1 MGKRPVE
8 VVDLTR
14 AAVIIDLTSDSS
26 ECVGDTE
33 HLPRVDSKIV
43 IPWMSKLSK
52 PPRNDPLKKRCAA
65 PRLSVRDNIN
75 ASVFRKDAAW
85 FDAAELSFNA
95 AMPP

>member
-43 IPWMSKLSK
+43 IPWMSKLPK
-52 PPRNDPLKKRCAA
+52 HDPLKKRCVAR
-65 PRLSVRDNIN
+65 RLSVRDNIN